1 MFFFNPD
8 NDLALA
14 NFSPFYTSP
23 ASAMKMAND
32 LAILSLWY
40 AGDGSTIIAEGRNN
54 SDFLD
59 RIKDVLPLDV
69 SIISFSDLSS
79 FSREKIIPWGWNPS
93 LRKKLIDAGMDAA
106 SLPSL
111 DELERIREYSSRRN
125 AVRLLA
131 DLEAENS
138 FFCGESH
145 YFTEINDV
153 LKFLSSDKGDKVLK
167 MPFSG
172 SGKGLVWIKGG
183 ITAKQQDWC
192 KRVIKNQGGVVAEPV
207 FDKVQDFAMEFRI
220 VGGRVQFI
228 SYSLFHSTSSGMY
241 AGNRLLSDFS
251 IEQHLSSYIPIG
263 YLRDLIISLEHKL
276 MTYFPTYNGFLGVD
290 MMICRNKGHDYRIHP
305 CVEINVRMNMGLVA
319 RAFYDRFVHETSEG
333 IFKIVFF
340 KQHGEALQYKTKM
353 LIDYPLII
361 KDNRIVSGFL
371 PLNPVSEETKYMSF
385 ALIGS
390 A

>member
-32 LAILSLWY
+32 LAILPLWY
-40 AGDGSTIIAEGRNN
+40 AGDGSTIIAEDRYNR
-54 SDFLD
+54 DFLD
-59 RIKDVLPLDV
+59 RIKEVFSLDV
-69 SIISFSDLSS
+69 SLISFSDLSS
-79 FSREKIIPWGWNPS
+79 FFRENVIPWGWNPS
-93 LRKKLIDAGMDAA
+93 LRKKLIDAGMDIA

-111 DELERIREYSSRRN
+111 DEVERIREYSSRQN

-131 DLEAENS
+131 DLQAENS

-167 MPFSG
+167 MPLSG

-183 ITAKQQDWC
+183 ITDKQQDWC
-192 KRVIKNQGGVVAEPV
+192 KRVINNQGGVVAEPV

-220 VGGRVQFI
+220 DDGRVHFT

-251 IEQHLSSYIPIG
+251 IEQHLSTYLPIG
-263 YLRDLIISLEHKL
+263 YLRDLIIELEHKL
-276 MTYFPTYNGFLGVD
+276 VSYFPAYNGFLGVD
-290 MMICRNKGHDYRIHP
+290 MMICRNKEHDYRIHP
-305 CVEINVRMNMGLVA
+305 CVEINMRMNMGLVA

-340 KQHGEALQYKTKM
+340 KQLGEALQYKTKM
-353 LIDYPLII
+353 LADYPPIV

-371 PLNPVSEETKYMSF
+371 PLNPVSEETKYMAF
-385 ALIGS
+385 AHIVS
-390 A
+390 V